1 MQVSSRLT
9 RILLLYIV
17 IIWNFIIEKCIFRSS
32 VDEMAEEMAEQ
43 LVQQIQSV
51 RDSAPG
57 LNDVMEVID
66 S

>member
-1 MQVSSRLT
+1 MKK
-9 RILLLYIV
+9 
-17 IIWNFIIEKCIFRSS
+17 FIFRSS

-66 S
+66 SWTSQYRHF